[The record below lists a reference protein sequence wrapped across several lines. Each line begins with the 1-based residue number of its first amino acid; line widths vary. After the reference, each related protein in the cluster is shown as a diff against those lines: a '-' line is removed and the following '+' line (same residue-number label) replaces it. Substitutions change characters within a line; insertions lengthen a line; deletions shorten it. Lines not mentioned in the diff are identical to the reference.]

1 MRKELEIDVKPL
13 IRKLEAAIR
22 KLTEGRIMSRYRRVF
37 KGKGLEFEDFRV
49 YKEDDDSGR
58 IDWKASMR
66 SSKLLIREYKEE
78 RDLDIYFLVDVS
90 SSMVFGSTKK
100 LKNEYA
106 AELVAVLSYFILNS
120 RDNVGLF
127 MFNGEVVKKIFPA
140 NKRDQYYLI
149 LKNLVDAKLYGGGC
163 NLTNAIELIT
173 NSTKKKSVVIIVS
186 DFLGLKDDSW
196 IESIKIAS
204 VKFDLIGFMIRDPR
218 DEKLPRNVGKVII
231 SDPFSNKEV
240 LIDPDEIGDEY
251 ESYTKQQRENV
262 KKIFTRF
269 GADLIEMH
277 TDEDFIKP
285 LLMFL
290 KGRERK
296 FV

>member
-1 MRKELEIDVKPL
+1 MRKELEVDVKPL

-22 KLTEGRIMSRYRRVF
+22 RLTEGRIMSKYRRVF
-37 KGKGLEFEDFRV
+37 KGKGLEFEDFRI
-49 YKEDDDSGR
+49 YKEDDDSSR

-90 SSMVFGSTKK
+90 SSMVFGSTKR

-106 AELVAVLSYFILNS
+106 AELVAVLSYFILNTG
-120 RDNVGLF
+120 DNVCLF

-140 NKRDQYYLI
+140 NKRDQYYII
-149 LKNLVDAKLYGGGC
+149 LKNLIDANLYGGNCDLSG
-163 NLTNAIELIT
+163 AIELVT
-173 NSTKKKSVVIIVS
+173 NSTKKKSVMIIVS
-186 DFLGLKDDSW
+186 DFLGLKDESW

-204 VKFDLIGFMIRDPR
+204 VKFDLIGFMVRDPR
-218 DEKLPRNVGKVII
+218 DEKLPRNIGKVVV
-231 SDPFSNKEV
+231 SDPFSNKEF
-240 LIDPDEIGDEY
+240 LIDPDEIGDDY
-251 ESYTKQQRENV
+251 EAYAKQQKDNV
-262 KKIFTRF
+262 KKIFMRY
-269 GADLIEMH
+269 GADLIEVN
-277 TDEDFIKP
+277 TNEDFVKP
-285 LLMFL
+285 VLMFL